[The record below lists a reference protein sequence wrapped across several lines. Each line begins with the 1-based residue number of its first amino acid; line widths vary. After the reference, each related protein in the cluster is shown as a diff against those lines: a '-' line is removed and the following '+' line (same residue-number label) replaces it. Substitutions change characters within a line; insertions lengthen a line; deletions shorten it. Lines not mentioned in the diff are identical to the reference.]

1 MILIK
6 LTDLSTRNPIYINIE
21 QIGYINS
28 QIVDKE
34 TTTVIGIAGTNAK
47 LSVIETPDEIIA
59 KLIEIRKQMMVGG
72 ITEYLLESNTDGV

>member
-1 MILIK
+1 MTLIK
-6 LTDLSTRNPIYINIE
+6 LTDVTIRDSIYINID
-21 QIGYINS
+21 QIGYMYLQTANEQKS
-28 QIVDKE
+28 
-34 TTTVIGIAGTNAK
+34 TVIGIVGTSAK